1 MIKNPTGVTVDVENN
16 ELWIAN
22 FGNHS
27 ATVFPIDA
35 DGNVAPKRV
44 IRSAP
49 LETPAPMIGNPHTM
63 AFDTKREEIL
73 VSN

>member
-1 MIKNPTGVTVDVENN
+1 
-16 ELWIAN
+16 LWIAN
-22 FGNHS
+22 FGSHA

-35 DGNVAPKRV
+35 NGNVTPKRV

-49 LETPAPMIGNPHTM
+49 PDTPAPMIGNPHTM
-63 AFDTKREEIL
+63 AYDVKRDEIL